1 MQLVTLNFCD
11 RLWSQISLIDIRN
24 SFSELF
30 VSMYCQTVILTYS
43 GKAGLKFVT
52 EMLFNKHCYFFVI
65 LEFYFKY
72 HLGVIL
78 FILCFISH
86 MDLMISLLDSYKYF
100 ECICW
105 LVLLEKTFPWIS
117 VYLLLF
123 TANQFA
129 HTKEKCQL
137 NVRMEANPT
146 THA

>member
-1 MQLVTLNFCD
+1 M
-11 RLWSQISLIDIRN
+11 
-24 SFSELF
+24 
-30 VSMYCQTVILTYS
+30 
-43 GKAGLKFVT
+43 
-52 EMLFNKHCYFFVI
+52 
-65 LEFYFKY
+65 
-72 HLGVIL
+72 GVIL

-105 LVLLEKTFPWIS
+105 LFLLEKTVLWIS

-129 HTKEKCQL
+129 HATEKCQF